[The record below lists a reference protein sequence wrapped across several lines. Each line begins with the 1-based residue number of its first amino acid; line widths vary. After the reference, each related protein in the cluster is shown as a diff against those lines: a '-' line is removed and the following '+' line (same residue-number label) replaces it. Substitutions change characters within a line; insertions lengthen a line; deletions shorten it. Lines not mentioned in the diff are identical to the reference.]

1 MKRKLLII
9 FSIIAILLMLYCIGA
24 YIYLQQSLVPSLA
37 EPTALM
43 QTIGN
48 ICFPALLIVGLYHIV
63 LLVRKL
69 KSLTGRFLDAAY
81 VVMIVLSGITLLSDL
96 TFLMDIGKEYRLF
109 DVTGEWM
116 MLYGFTAFQLITVVI
131 GFVLIL
137 KKEPIK
143 AHLFRIDNSEQE
155 NLFLSMH
162 HIALV
167 CGALGLIGVALSMT
181 GLIVPL
187 QFRTALMI
195 VVSVLV
201 ICPLVLIILYWLV
214 SMAKSRRGE
223 WTDEKQRADT
233 GSRRNH
239 RFNRISCCNGGC
251 RCDRPS

>member
-1 MKRKLLII
+1 
-9 FSIIAILLMLYCIGA
+9 
-24 YIYLQQSLVPSLA
+24 
-37 EPTALM
+37 
-43 QTIGN
+43 
-48 ICFPALLIVGLYHIV
+48 
-63 LLVRKL
+63 
-69 KSLTGRFLDAAY
+69 
-81 VVMIVLSGITLLSDL
+81 
-96 TFLMDIGKEYRLF
+96 MDIGKEYRLF

-233 GSRRNH
+233 GRAAITALIVYLATMVAVVVITVLNAVDMPLSFWLLSVFFMMMTAFSGVIIKRNA
-239 RFNRISCCNGGC
+239 
-251 RCDRPS
+251 